1 MKLYIVNFAI
11 SESEKSY
18 TYTDKFVR
26 QISTDTDK
34 THIKNRLILYGNK
47 LIWYNVF
54 RCSLLI
60 VLRDYMI

>member
-26 QISTDTDK
+26 LISTDTDK
-34 THIKNRLILYGNK
+34 THIKNPFTLYGN
-47 LIWYNVF
+47 
-54 RCSLLI
+54 
-60 VLRDYMI
+60 